1 MVSEK
6 GTYYEVLYNAI
17 KNAPSS
23 LRIVLLS
30 ATPMFDKPI
39 EIALTMNLLKLPKE
53 IPIGNLFNKTFID
66 IEKKKNKIIYSSKNL
81 EYFKKLIKGRVSYF
95 RGAPEVAFP
104 KSEIKYVKCE
114 MSDFQYKAYK
124 TVKANENKNKSNKK
138 IKKRGILKKGNL
150 NKLPNNFF
158 IGTRMISNVAFPN
171 KCINEKGFKSFT
183 GRYVKFRCLPKY
195 SIKFYKILRKILR
208 SRGTVFVYSNFK
220 EYGGVKSFIKVLEGN
235 GFKDYLTDGEGKKRF
250 AVWSGDESL
259 EIKEEIKA
267 VFNNKKNYNGSK
279 IKVLLGSP
287 SIKEGVS
294 LLRVQSV
301 HIIEPYWNQSRM
313 EQIIGR
319 AIRFCSHK
327 DMPEEHRMV
336 KIYIY
341 IATYKNKKT
350 IDKYIKKLAFRKNK
364 IIKEFEL
371 ALKESAVD
379 CVLNKK
385 ANVYPKE
392 KQIICDL

>member
-1 MVSEK
+1 MCKKMLILLKKRDLLNELHPSSREYKNIIEESDELIDKNYEIYSYNKFIENTIDGTISFRNKVLIIDEIQNMVSEK

-138 IKKRGILKKGNL
+138 IKKRGI
-150 NKLPNNFF
+150 
-158 IGTRMISNVAFPN
+158 
-171 KCINEKGFKSFT
+171 FK
-183 GRYVKFRCLPKY
+183 RKFK
-195 SIKFYKILRKILR
+195 
-208 SRGTVFVYSNFK
+208 
-220 EYGGVKSFIKVLEGN
+220 
-235 GFKDYLTDGEGKKRF
+235 
-250 AVWSGDESL
+250 
-259 EIKEEIKA
+259 
-267 VFNNKKNYNGSK
+267 
-279 IKVLLGSP
+279 
-287 SIKEGVS
+287 
-294 LLRVQSV
+294 
-301 HIIEPYWNQSRM
+301 
-313 EQIIGR
+313 
-319 AIRFCSHK
+319 
-327 DMPEEHRMV
+327 
-336 KIYIY
+336 
-341 IATYKNKKT
+341 
-350 IDKYIKKLAFRKNK
+350 
-364 IIKEFEL
+364 
-371 ALKESAVD
+371 
-379 CVLNKK
+379 
-385 ANVYPKE
+385 
-392 KQIICDL
+392 